1 MRVISG
7 RAKGA
12 LLRASAPG
20 VRPTSSRVRNALFSA
35 LGPGAICGLRVL
47 DLYAGTGSLGME
59 ALSRGADFARFV
71 ERNRRQ
77 CESIRESLEASKL
90 SDQAGVSCMTV
101 KRYLQRAE
109 GPFDLVIA
117 DPPYSIGNA
126 AEILAE
132 LVARGLVRVG
142 GDVILEHSSRNP
154 VPQPAGLLLS
164 SSRRYGD
171 TALSFYSPT
180 SGTEPEHGP

>member
-12 LLRASAPG
+12 ILRASAPG

-47 DLYAGTGSLGME
+47 DLYAGTGSIGIE

-77 CESIRESLEASKL
+77 CESIRESLEASRF

-101 KRYLQRAE
+101 KKYLQSAE

-117 DPPYSIGNA
+117 DPPYSASNA

-132 LVARGLVRVG
+132 LVTRGLVRSG
-142 GDVILEHSSRNP
+142 ADIILEHSSRDSA
-154 VPQPAGLLLS
+154 PQPSGLLLS

-171 TALSFYSPT
+171 TTLSFYSP
-180 SGTEPEHGP
+180 SSDTEPERSP